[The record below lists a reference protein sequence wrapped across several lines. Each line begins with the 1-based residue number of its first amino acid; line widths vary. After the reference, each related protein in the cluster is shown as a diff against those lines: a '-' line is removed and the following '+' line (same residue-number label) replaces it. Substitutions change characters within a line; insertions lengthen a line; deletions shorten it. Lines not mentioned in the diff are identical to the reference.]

1 MRLRL
6 ILSFVLIV
14 LVSITSVV
22 VLARSGAANEVR
34 AFMFRGG
41 MTDTNELVSTLEDY
55 YLAHG
60 SWENVEE
67 VLHFSG
73 KGRGMGQSGMGHG
86 GMSGMFHS
94 QRLRLA
100 GSDGTVIVDTSVD
113 SVESLTQLSNSDIQ
127 KAIPLKVNSET
138 VGYLLAESSINFSV
152 DDESFLVNRLS
163 KAAFSAG
170 IIAAAFSLLLAFL
183 LAYNLM
189 RPVRELTQAARG
201 LGEGNLSTRVKV
213 HGSDELALLGRT
225 FNQMAASLQQAQESR
240 KAMTA
245 DIAHE
250 LRNPLAVQRANLEAL
265 QDGVIPL
272 SSENFDVVLKQN
284 LLLTQM
290 VEDLRTL
297 ALADIGQLELESLPT
312 DLNQLLERVVEAYQ
326 PNARDRQIT
335 LSYELL
341 DPTVQSVILSVDPIR
356 IEQILNNLLTNAM
369 RFTPAGGRILVSMS
383 SEETRINVSVQDSG
397 PGISTEA
404 LPHVFDRFYRADRS
418 RSRSEGG
425 SGLGLT
431 IARYLAEAHRGSLT
445 VSNHPGGGAI
455 FTLILPK
462 LDSV

>member
-138 VGYLLAESSINFSV
+138 VGYLLAESSINFSI